1 MAEEEETVEAAAA
14 AQAEPAETPA
24 PEPQEAAP
32 AQPEAAQ
39 PEQAPAEEPQTVGGD
54 PEQQAAPEDKTPLD
68 KALDALQSGGE
79 DVEVQKVGDTVG
91 AKEPEPVKR
100 QEPSEPQAQQPVQ
113 SEDQLLESVSN
124 PRARGRLQQMIYE
137 RRQAIDASQRFL
149 SAVEGAGYDEETFDK
164 VLQFGRLLSSDDR
177 EDQVAALKMIDQV
190 RENIAHQIGEDGE
203 PGIDILDSMP
213 ELKDKVENL
222 EMTRDA
228 AVELYRARLAEQA
241 KQRQA
246 EQARAEQ
253 IQQAQFAANIET
265 GKQSITQALAAH
277 KGDPDFRQR
286 IAATRA
292 WMNNPANR
300 QAVVSQPPAAWGSL
314 IGLVY
319 ENSLPRTPS
328 GHPIMGRGIA
338 RGSRAVDQNLSPADR
353 LDAAIDQLGI

>member
-1 MAEEEETVEAAAA
+1 MAEEETVEAAAA
-14 AQAEPAETPA
+14 AQAEPAEAPA
-24 PEPQEAAP
+24 PEPQDAEP
-32 AQPEAAQ
+32 AQPA
-39 PEQAPAEEPQTVGGD
+39 PEPAPAEEPQTVGGD

-68 KALDALQSGGE
+68 KALDALQSGGD

-91 AKEPEPVKR
+91 AKEPEPVKH
-100 QEPSEPQAQQPVQ
+100 EAPAESQAQQPVQ

-164 VLQFGRLLSSDDR
+164 VLQFGRLLSSENR

-228 AVELYRARLAEQA
+228 AVELYRARLAEQE
-241 KQRQA
+241 KQRQI

-253 IQQAQFAANIET
+253 IQQAQIAANIET
-265 GKQSITQALAAH
+265 GKQSITRALAAH
-277 KGDPDFRQR
+277 KGEPDFRQR

-292 WMNNPANR
+292 WMSNPANR
-300 QAVVSQPPAAWGSL
+300 QAVVSQPPATWGNL